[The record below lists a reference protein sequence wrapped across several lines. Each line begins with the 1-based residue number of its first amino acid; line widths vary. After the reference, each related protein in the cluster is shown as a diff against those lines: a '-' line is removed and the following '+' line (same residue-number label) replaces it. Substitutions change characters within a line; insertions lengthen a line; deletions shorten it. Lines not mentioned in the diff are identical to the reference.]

1 MKKVS
6 LKEAFGLF
14 NDHWNPKIAGE
25 INDSCVKL
33 VKLTG
38 KFDWHHH
45 DEEDELFLVVSGRLR
60 MGLHTGDIDLEQ
72 GEFIIVP
79 KGIEHCP
86 EALTHECSVLLLEP
100 KSTLNTGNIIS
111 ARTVRDLKRL

>member
-1 MKKVS
+1 MKKVN
-6 LKEAFGLF
+6 LKETFGLF
-14 NDHWNPKIAGE
+14 NDHWSPKIAGE
-25 INDSCVKL
+25 INDSYVKL

-45 DEEDELFLVVSGRLR
+45 DEEDEFFLVVSGRLR
-60 MGLHTGDIDLEQ
+60 MGLHTGDIELEQ
-72 GEFIIVP
+72 GEFIIIP

-86 EALTHECSVLLLEP
+86 EDLTHECSVLLLEP

>member
-1 MKKVS
+1 MKKVN

-72 GEFIIVP
+72 ENSSLFR
-79 KGIEHCP
+79 K
-86 EALTHECSVLLLEP
+86 A
-100 KSTLNTGNIIS
+100 LNT
-111 ARTVRDLKRL
+111 APKL

>member
-1 MKKVS
+1 MKKVN

-14 NDHWNPKIAGE
+14 NDYWSPKIAGE

-33 VKLTG
+33 AKLTG
-38 KFDWHHH
+38 KFDWHPH
-45 DEEDELFLVVSGRLR
+45 DKKDELFLVVSGRLR
-60 MGLHTGDIDLEQ
+60 MGLHTGDIDLEP

-79 KGIEHCP
+79 KGIEHGP

-111 ARTVRDLKRL
+111 ERTVRDLKRL